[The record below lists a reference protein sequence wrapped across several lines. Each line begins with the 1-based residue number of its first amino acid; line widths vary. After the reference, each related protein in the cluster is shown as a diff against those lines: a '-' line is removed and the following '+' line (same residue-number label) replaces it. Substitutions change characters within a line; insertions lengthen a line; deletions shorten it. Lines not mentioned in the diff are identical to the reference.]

1 LAFYVTLSNFVLVIF
16 SSHVAF
22 INLKYFMPTFT
33 LSTFSFYIFVPM
45 FMVFSVDILVLK
57 YSVLLLL
64 DLTA

>member
-1 LAFYVTLSNFVLVIF
+1 MNAQF
-16 SSHVAF
+16 S
-22 INLKYFMPTFT
+22 

-64 DLTA
+64 DLTV